1 MNLNP
6 NQNPN
11 PIKIF
16 KLPKIVI
23 IGSIIGLIGTILG
36 LIGGG
41 IGIYAAMNPMGV
53 FNFLQ
58 KQNILNIGKMFPQE
72 LTNPEILS
80 QELVKTGKTAKAKI
94 VAIED
99 TYTTINMNPVVK
111 ITFEVEPGVK
121 IIITQTISRVNLPS
135 VGQYAEILYDP
146 NDLTKA
152 VIK

>member
-6 NQNPN
+6 GQNPN
-11 PIKIF
+11 PIKGF
-16 KLPKIVI
+16 KLPKIVM

-41 IGIYAAMNPMGV
+41 IGIYAAMNPQGV

-72 LTNPEILS
+72 LTNPEVLS

-94 VAIED
+94 VALED
-99 TYTTINMNPVVK
+99 TGNTFNMMPVVK
-111 ITFEVEPGVK
+111 MTFEVEPGVQVV
-121 IIITQTISRVNLPS
+121 ITQPIARVNLPS

-152 VIK
+152 AIK